1 MPPVSVTIHPR
12 NLPAVV
18 PDAVLLVLD
27 ELGDEVV
34 VDPHAA
40 VTKAA
45 TARTAPIRMDCLTAY
60 LLFPGRL

>member
-1 MPPVSVTIHPR
+1 
-12 NLPAVV
+12 LPAVV